1 MRKAL
6 ILCLGLLAACG
17 GEPEPAEPT
26 FAEIWANDQWTIS
39 GTIDETGTFIDWT
52 IETQRADLEVN
63 PDGVGIEYFV
73 DDEGPC
79 MGINVVNVTVN
90 ESSGT
95 THTGRME
102 VNRDLLEVDP
112 ALSDDGAT
120 LAIYCGVR
128 VCYEAR
134 DPADNLIRD
143 SKCVRPD

>member
-1 MRKAL
+1 
-6 ILCLGLLAACG
+6 LGLLAACG

-39 GTIDETGTFIDWT
+39 GAIDETGTFIDWT

-63 PDGVGIEYFV
+63 PDGVGIEVIVLQTEQCADISVVGVTV
-73 DDEGPC
+73 DDP
-79 MGINVVNVTVN
+79 
-90 ESSGT
+90 SGT
-95 THTGRME
+95 THTGRVE
-102 VNRDLLEVDP
+102 VNKSLLEVDP
-112 ALSDDGAT
+112 ALSIDGTT
-120 LAIYCGVR
+120 LAQYCGVR